1 MLRTTFRRI
10 ASAVGVLLVLAV
22 GLTLLL
28 LEGKAN
34 YNRGVEETTAQYQR
48 EVESAAADIPPK
60 SLAEAP
66 SAYHR
71 ALERLKHLSPP
82 PSFKRANRDLVHYL
96 EIESGYVSEMAQA
109 KSESVF
115 DNAKQHYEQ
124 NRVAF
129 TDTLTREFHKA
140 EGK

>member
-1 MLRTTFRRI
+1 MLKRAFRRI

-28 LEGKAN
+28 LEGKSN
-34 YNRGVEETTAQYQR
+34 YKRGVEETTAQYQR
-48 EVESAAADIPPK
+48 EVESAAANIPPK

-66 SAYHR
+66 QAYHR

-82 PSFKRANRDLVHYL
+82 PAFKGVNRDLVRYL
-96 EIESGYVSEMAQA
+96 ETESEYVSKMARA

-129 TDTLTREFHKA
+129 TNTLTREFHKA